1 MELTIEEMRAI
12 CVTHYVERGYSPDH
26 ADLIVPTDEKEIR
39 RIYGC
44 NQEEQGRKIKLI
56 PHRIAGLTVVE
67 TAAE

>member
-44 NQEEQGRKIKLI
+44 IQEEQGRKSKLI
-56 PHRIAGLTVVE
+56 PRRIAGLTVVE

>member
-44 NQEEQGRKIKLI
+44 IQEEQGRKIKLI

-67 TAAE
+67 TAAD